1 MNARTIAHR
10 RTRPLPI
17 RPLRTD
23 SMVPY
28 LAAGKPLN
36 PGKVRFLNSGC
47 KTRVHCVF
55 DPGQLSTTRAQRA
68 QGWAVHV
75 FTAFGIVVA
84 MLALRDVFNGNP
96 GAAILWLMVTIIID
110 GVDGPIARILSV
122 KERCPGIDGYVL
134 DLIIDYVTCV
144 IVPAAFMYQFQVV
157 PNNGLGLVLLG
168 AVCFTSA
175 IWFSRVDMMTDDN
188 WFRGQPAA
196 WNLIAPVL
204 YLMHARPTVACI
216 VVAVLCVA
224 SLTNVAFPHIVRAR
238 FMRAVTLPVALGW
251 LAAISYGAT
260 QLPDRPGALRPFLAI
275 GSAYFLGLCVV
286 QTVRQ
291 HRQRHRP
298 AVQAATPDSVRTG

>member
-1 MNARTIAHR
+1 
-10 RTRPLPI
+10 
-17 RPLRTD
+17 
-23 SMVPY
+23 MVPDR
-28 LAAGKPLN
+28 KPRIRHN
-36 PGKVRFLNSGC
+36 PVKSAYRISAC
-47 KTRVHCVF
+47 KTIVAPVF
-55 DPGQLSTTRAQRA
+55 DPSALSTTRAQRA

-84 MLALRDVFNGNP
+84 MLALRDVFTGDP
-96 GAAILWLMVTIIID
+96 GGAILWLMVTIIID
-110 GVDGPIARILSV
+110 GVDGPIARVLSV

-216 VVAVLCVA
+216 VVAVLCVG
-224 SLTNVAFPHIVRAR
+224 SLTNVAFPHIVRAK
-238 FMRAVTLPVALGW
+238 FMRVVTLPVALGW
-251 LAAISYGAT
+251 FAAISYGAT
-260 QLPDRPGALRPFLAI
+260 QLPDRPDALRPFLSA
-275 GSAYFLGLCVV
+275 GSLYFLALCAV
-286 QTVRQ
+286 QTFRFYRQ
-291 HRQRHRP
+291 AQRQRSVEATAPTP
-298 AVQAATPDSVRTG
+298 ANVS